1 MLVAQLDRVPDYES
15 GGCEFDSCLAR
26 HFREIAQLGSAP
38 DLGSGGRRFES
49 CFPDHFENYPRISL
63 ILLIY
68 GAVAH
73 LGEHLICTQK
83 VASSILV
90 SSTINYIDSNE
101 SFLYIR
107 NLKVVF
113 YFNNLFFYL

>member
-15 GGCEFDSCLAR
+15 GGCEFESCLAR
-26 HFREIAQLGSAP
+26 HYREIAQLGSAL
-38 DLGSGGRRFES
+38 DLGSRGRRFES
-49 CFPDHFENYPRISL
+49 CFPDHFIKLSQDIVNPIT
-63 ILLIY
+63 Y

-90 SSTINYIDSNE
+90 SSTIT
-101 SFLYIR
+101 
-107 NLKVVF
+107 
-113 YFNNLFFYL
+113 

>member
-63 ILLIY
+63 ILFIY

-90 SSTINYIDSNE
+90 SRSTKKISGLK
-101 SFLYIR
+101 SG
-107 NLKVVF
+107 NLI
-113 YFNNLFFYL
+113 

>member
-1 MLVAQLDRVPDYES
+1 MGSIPVRRAIYRDV
-15 GGCEFDSCLAR
+15 
-26 HFREIAQLGSAP
+26 AQLGSAL
-38 DLGSGGRRFES
+38 DLGSRGRRFES
-49 CFPDHFENYPRISL
+49 CFPDHFVNLSQDIVNPI
-63 ILLIY
+63 IY

-101 SFLYIR
+101 SFLYR
-107 NLKVVF
+107 NLWVVF
-113 YFNNLFFYL
+113 FISQNKNYT

>member
-49 CFPDHFENYPRISL
+49 CFPDHFVNLSQDIVNPI
-63 ILLIY
+63 IY

-83 VASSILV
+83 VV
-90 SSTINYIDSNE
+90 GSTPIGSTN
-101 SFLYIR
+101 
-107 NLKVVF
+107 VVIMH
-113 YFNNLFFYL
+113 LFKAWC